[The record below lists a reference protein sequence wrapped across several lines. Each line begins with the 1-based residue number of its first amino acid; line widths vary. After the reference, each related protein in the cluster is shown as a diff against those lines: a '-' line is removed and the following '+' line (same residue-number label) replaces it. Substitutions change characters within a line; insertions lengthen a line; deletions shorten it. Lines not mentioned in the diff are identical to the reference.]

1 MIHTPRIVSVGTTN
15 PPDEYTQLD
24 LVDLFNADDPRLVQF
39 FTNSHIKKRHLVL
52 PRPDENGEIPDED
65 GEALLDK
72 HRHWSVTLGAEAVTR
87 CMAAKGL
94 TVQEVDF
101 LVTVTT
107 TGMLCP
113 SLSSLV
119 SARLGMRRNV
129 QRIDLVGMG
138 CNGGMNGLFTAA
150 RFAAANPGA
159 HVVLLSAEI
168 CSAGYV
174 FDMSMRTAVVNS
186 LFGDAVAAVLVR
198 VNEGDTADDGP
209 RLLDFESYLVSEVA
223 QEMRYDFEAGR
234 WSFYLGRDIP
244 YAIGATIEKPV
255 NALLERH
262 GLKRRDIAHWIVHS
276 GGKKVVDSIK
286 YNLKITD
293 HDVRHTRAIL
303 RDYGNISSSAFL
315 FAYQELM
322 REGVTRPG
330 DFGVTIAMGPGVSL
344 ETGLVQW

>member
-1 MIHTPRIVSVGTTN
+1 MNVPRIVAVGTTN
-15 PPDEYTQLD
+15 PPETYSQQD
-24 LVDLFNADDPRLVQF
+24 LVDLFKAEEPRLVQF
-39 FTNSHIKKRHLVL
+39 FTNSHIKTRHLVL
-52 PRPDENGEIPDED
+52 PKPDTEGNLPDED
-65 GEALLDK
+65 GEALLAK
-72 HRHWSVTLGAEAVTR
+72 HRHWSVKLGAEAVAT
-87 CMAAKGL
+87 CMASKGL
-94 TVQEVDF
+94 TAQDVDF

-119 SARLGMRRNV
+119 SATLDMRRNV

-138 CNGGMNGLFTAA
+138 CNGGMNGLFTVA
-150 RFAAANPGA
+150 RFAKANPGA
-159 HVVLLSAEI
+159 NVVLLSAEI

-174 FDMSMRTAVVNS
+174 FDMTMRTAVVNS

-198 VNEGDTADDGP
+198 ADASDGAHDGP
-209 RLLDFESYLVSEVA
+209 QLLDFESYLVSEVS
-223 QEMRYDFEAGR
+223 QEMRYDFEDGR
-234 WSFYLGRDIP
+234 WTFYLGRDIP

-262 GLKRRDIAHWIVHS
+262 ALKRRDISHWIVHS

-286 YNLKITD
+286 YNLGITD
-293 HDVRHTRAIL
+293 HDVRHTRTIL
-303 RDYGNISSSAFL
+303 RNFGNISSAAFL

-330 DFGVTIAMGPGVSL
+330 DYGVSIAMGPGVSL
-344 ETGLVQW
+344 ETGLLQW